1 MMKQILNL
9 TLCTWFVAVFG
20 TQSSVCGQVCQ
31 GSKPLTVYR
40 LDEGVYYGAAPKR
53 EADFAKLRRLGVR
66 HVIDIRTFKV
76 FATAVERR
84 RAAKYGISVRR
95 IPTGFFPTKTGTVP
109 QILSLLKSADGGG
122 VYFHCNLGSDRA
134 GMLSAIYQ
142 VEQLGWDPADAWKFW
157 KTDQFNPKL
166 KDLDRYFWQRV
177 SGSACP
183 PTL

>member
-1 MMKQILNL
+1 MMRNRNL
-9 TLCTWFVAVFG
+9 TLLALLAVVFG
-20 TQSSVCGQVCQ
+20 VQSDAWGEVFPR
-31 GSKPLTVYR
+31 SKPLTVYR

-142 VEQLGWDPADAWKFW
+142 VEQLGWDPADAWNFW

-183 PTL
+183 PPL